1 MLVVGPTG
9 TGTGRSGCMN
19 GQGYSG
25 DGGGGKSCW
34 LRTIESSRLYMMA
47 MDVKLNFNA
56 EIQTKPALIYVA
68 CFIYS
73 VHFAGQ

>member
-1 MLVVGPTG
+1 MK
-9 TGTGRSGCMN
+9 

-34 LRTIESSRLYMMA
+34 LRTIEFAFVHDGDGCQGCETELQCRGSNEASSY
-47 MDVKLNFNA
+47 
-56 EIQTKPALIYVA
+56 IYVA